1 MNTSRL
7 RIGVIGCG
15 TISRN
20 VHLPVLFA
28 IPGVELAWIADTNW
42 LAGHSL
48 SRSSGIPF
56 HPISPSKIDLP
67 FADMVVF
74 AIPNGARE
82 AYYDYF
88 MTNREVGLY
97 IEKPF
102 AKSIAEH
109 TRIVGDR
116 APWQV
121 AVGLDRRSFGLTRL
135 VKELFFHRPFGKPL
149 SIKIESGGLGRV
161 LVGDSFMANSS
172 LAGGGALYQMG
183 VHFLDAVLFA
193 SCAEDV
199 VLRGGRMIAYDGM
212 DVHVEG
218 HLNLMLSPVE
228 RLPLAILVT
237 QLQIANNRT
246 EIAFEGA
253 TVSFSVMYGER
264 WLQVTP
270 RHPGS
275 TSWKLV
281 PEVSTGPLDMFAAFG
296 LHWTNVIEAY
306 RTRTENYT
314 SASQALLTSK
324 AMELLYSI
332 PAEGDCRDG

>member
-1 MNTSRL
+1 MNPSKL

-28 IPGVELAWIADTNW
+28 IPDVELAWIADTNQ
-42 LAGHSL
+42 LSGHSL
-48 SRSSGIPF
+48 SRASGIPF
-56 HPISPSKIDLP
+56 HPISPSQIDLP
-67 FADMVVF
+67 SADMVVL
-74 AIPNGARE
+74 AIPSGARE

-88 MTNREVGLY
+88 ETNREVGLY

-135 VKELFFHRPFGKPL
+135 VRELFYHRPFGKPL
-149 SIKIESGGLGRV
+149 SIKIEFGGLGRV
-161 LVGDSFMANSS
+161 LIGDSFMGNSS

-183 VHFLDAVLFA
+183 VHFIDAALFA
-193 SCAEDV
+193 SYAEDV
-199 VLRGGRMIAYDGM
+199 ELRDGRMIFAQGM
-212 DVHVEG
+212 DIDVEG
-218 HLNLMLSPVE
+218 HLDLMLSTDE
-228 RLPLAILVT
+228 KLPLSILIT
-237 QLQIANNRT
+237 QLQVANNRT

-253 TVSFSVMYGER
+253 TVSLSLMYGER
-264 WLQVTP
+264 WLQVAP

-275 TSWKLV
+275 PRWKLV
-281 PEVSTGPLDMFAAFG
+281 PEATTGPLDLFASFG
-296 LHWTNVIEAY
+296 LHWTNVIEAF

-324 AMELLYSI
+324 ALELLYSI
-332 PAEGDCRDG
+332 PAEGDCQDE

>member
-1 MNTSRL
+1 MDTSTL

-28 IPGVELAWIADTNW
+28 IPGVELAWIADTNQ
-42 LAGHSL
+42 LSGHSL
-48 SRSSGIPF
+48 SRASGVPF

-67 FADMVVF
+67 FADMVVL
-74 AIPNGARE
+74 AIPSGARE

-88 MTNREVGLY
+88 KTNREVGLY

-121 AVGLDRRSFGLTRL
+121 AAGLDRRSFGLTRL
-135 VKELFFHRPFGKPL
+135 VQELFFHRPFGKPL
-149 SIKIESGGLGRV
+149 SIKIEFGGLGRV
-161 LVGDSFMANSS
+161 LIGDSFMSNSS

-193 SCAEDV
+193 SRAEDV
-199 VLRGGRMIAYDGM
+199 ELRTGRMITAHGM
-212 DVHVEG
+212 DIHVEG
-218 HLNLMLSPVE
+218 HLDLILGAVGKVPLS
-228 RLPLAILVT
+228 ILIT
-237 QLQIANNRT
+237 QLEVTNNRT
-246 EIAFEGA
+246 EIEFEGA
-253 TVSFSVMYGER
+253 TVSFSIMYGER
-264 WLQVTP
+264 WLQVFP

-275 TSWKLV
+275 PKWKLV
-281 PEVSTGPLDMFAAFG
+281 PEVTTGPLELFASFG
-296 LHWTNVIEAY
+296 LHWTNVIEAF

-332 PAEGDCRDG
+332 PAECGCQDG